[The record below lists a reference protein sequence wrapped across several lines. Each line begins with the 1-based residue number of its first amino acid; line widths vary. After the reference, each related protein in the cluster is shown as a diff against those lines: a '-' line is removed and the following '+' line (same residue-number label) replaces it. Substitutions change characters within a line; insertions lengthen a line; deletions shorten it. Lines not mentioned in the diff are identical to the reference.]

1 MLTTEVAVIGGG
13 IQGAGVAQAAAAAG
27 YDVMVFEKSGWGGAT
42 SSSSSK
48 LIHGGLRYLESGDI
62 KLVYENLKE
71 RALLLR
77 NAPSLVKR
85 TPFHIPVY
93 KNSSRPSW
101 QIYVGLLLYRLL
113 ARFSR
118 TSEFHRLDPRA
129 WRYLDSLKLDDLRA
143 VFQYWDAQT
152 DDRLLT
158 RAVIKSAMDLGAKA
172 FCPAEL
178 IKGERLEDGYKLLLT
193 VKGKPVY
200 CHAKTVVNAAGPWVN
215 EVQERLSL
223 PKAEMIL
230 VRGSHIVIPGTLV
243 KGIYYLQSPIDNRP
257 MFAMPWR
264 DSILVGT
271 TETEHSG
278 ALDSIAASPEEIDY
292 LQRSFAHYF
301 PDKSIEVLESFAG
314 LRVLPTGAD
323 STNRRSRETRLV
335 TDLDNKADD
344 HSNGTAKQAKEKTAA
359 MPRALAI
366 YGGKLTGFRLTGEK
380 VIDRLRPTLGER
392 DPVADT
398 TSLTIKSA

>member
-1 MLTTEVAVIGGG
+1 MLSTEVAVIGGG

-27 YDVMVFEKSGWGGAT
+27 YDVMVFEKTGWGGAT

-62 KLVYENLKE
+62 RLVYENLKE
-71 RALLLR
+71 RELLLR
-77 NAPSLVKR
+77 NAPSLVTR

-93 KNSSRPSW
+93 KNSVRPSW
-101 QIYVGLLLYRLL
+101 QIYAGLLLYRLL
-113 ARFSR
+113 ARFTR
-118 TSEFHRLDPRA
+118 TSEFHRLEPRA
-129 WRYLDSLKLDDLRA
+129 WRYLDSLKLDELRA

-152 DDRLLT
+152 NDRMLT
-158 RAVIKSAMDLGAKA
+158 RAVIKSAMELGAKA

-215 EVQERLSL
+215 EVQERLTL
-223 PKAEMIL
+223 PKSEITL
-230 VRGSHIVIPGTLV
+230 VRGSHIVIPGTLA

-257 MFAMPWR
+257 MFAMPWH
-264 DSILVGT
+264 DTILVGT

-278 ALDSIAASPEEIDY
+278 SLDSIAASAEEIDY

-301 PDKSIEVLESFAG
+301 PDKSTEVLESFAG
-314 LRVLPTGAD
+314 LRVLPTGDD
-323 STNRRSRETRLV
+323 STNKRSRETRFV
-335 TDLDNKADD
+335 TDLDTKAEA
-344 HSNGTAKQAKEKTAA
+344 HSNGTTKQAEKKTVA

-380 VIDRLRPTLGER
+380 VVDRLRPTLGER

-398 TSLTIKSA
+398 TSLAIKSA